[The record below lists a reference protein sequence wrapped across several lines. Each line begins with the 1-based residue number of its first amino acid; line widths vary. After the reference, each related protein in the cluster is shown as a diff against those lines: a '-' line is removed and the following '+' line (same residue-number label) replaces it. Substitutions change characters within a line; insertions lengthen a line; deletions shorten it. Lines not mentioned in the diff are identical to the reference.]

1 MISIKAIFI
10 ILINI
15 IWSKTKHINN
25 HFLADD
31 WDWSMIISP
40 IFLNELFRSFN
51 DGFYGASYSSYRNL
65 LLALD
70 WLYLGASFFIYPE
83 KMGLVAF
90 FY

>member
-1 MISIKAIFI
+1 
-10 ILINI
+10 
-15 IWSKTKHINN
+15 
-25 HFLADD
+25 
-31 WDWSMIISP
+31 MIISP

-51 DGFYGASYSSYRNL
+51 DGFYGTSYSSYRNL

-83 KMGLVAF
+83 KIGLVGF